1 MGLDLWKSLKV
12 RVSLFK
18 YVSQVLKLYESVVLH
33 VQTFLLSREKGLNE
47 PVHAKAN
54 ISHSQ
59 ISTSLFPA
67 LDKGLAA
74 PIYVTTLVRLLSFVE
89 AAFFASFF
97 SSSTLHCFT
106 CLVV

>member
-1 MGLDLWKSLKV
+1 MGLDLRKSLKV

-74 PIYVTTLVRLLSFVE
+74 PNTFMSPHLCNSFLLSRRLSLPLTFLQ
-89 AAFFASFF
+89 ALFIASP
-97 SSSTLHCFT
+97 
-106 CLVV
+106 VW